1 MAGGM
6 LSPVP
11 VSFPLITDRLSI
23 RPFEP
28 SDRLAMQPL
37 YDDPEVMRFITGA
50 GEDPST
56 WVDSYIRHQDEH
68 GYAFWAVVE
77 RATGELIG
85 EAGLG
90 PFDGRGPELELGYL
104 LRRDRGGQ
112 GLATEAARA
121 CLAAAFD
128 ALGALS
134 VVAVVDEGNAAS
146 LAVLRKAGFQRSGMR
161 RAHGV
166 RQHVLRALAGTAP
179 PA

>member
-11 VSFPLITDRLSI
+11 VSFPLVTDRLSI
-23 RPFEP
+23 RPFDA
-28 SDRLAMQPL
+28 SDRAAMQAI
-37 YDDPEVMRFITGA
+37 YDDVEVMRFITGA

-56 WVDSYIRHQDEH
+56 WVDSYIRHQGEH

-77 RATGELIG
+77 RESGDLIG

-104 LRRDRGGQ
+104 LRRDRWGH

-128 ALGALS
+128 GLGAMT

-146 LAVLRKAGFQRSGMR
+146 LAVLRKAGFRSSGMR

-166 RQHVLRALAGTAP
+166 RQHVLRALAGAP
-179 PA
+179 PPA